1 MDSLNTNDELNDC
14 IEKCHRLIKEAETI
28 RAVRVL
34 NLSDDIELEKE
45 ISMSIRND

>member
-1 MDSLNTNDELNDC
+1 MDSPNSNDEFNDC
-14 IEKCHRLIKEAETI
+14 IAKCHCLIEEAETI

-45 ISMSIRND
+45 ISVSIRND